1 MKTLILTAVLF
12 SSLTSITPSYAG
24 NSSGGGGDASEARVD
39 EIRADILNW
48 IAKDGARELK
58 LPDDVTYADYTSKM
72 TEILQPKK
80 VVVTFI
86 TKDADYDYDLKVDV
100 DGKPKTCRGF
110 IKFTEPHI
118 ICNTQRFVNT
128 SESDQYRLIHHE
140 FAGLKEIEKN
150 EEAASDYSIS
160 SQLTDYLV
168 VQQILR
174 LNVKE
179 SSAKS
184 QVIFTSTIN
193 INPRVVGEKGCKEA
207 RIMALSSAKVQCYK
221 AGNEK
226 CETFSEAQV
235 ASEKPGYME
244 SGSCTYKSSVKRS
257 GQKNLNY
264 FIANASIS
272 KEWGVFTSNGCSE
285 SAKIAKNE
293 AISKCLNAGFE
304 NCKEVDNV
312 ITDILPAANFYMDPG
327 TGYCIT
333 TSIVKGK

>member
-58 LPDDVTYADYTSKM
+58 LPDDITYADYTSKM

-86 TKDADYDYDLKVDV
+86 TKNADYNSDLQVDI
-100 DGKPKTCRGF
+100 DGRPKTCRGF
-110 IKFTEPHI
+110 LKWGEPQI
-118 ICNTQRFVNT
+118 ICNTQRFANT

-150 EEAASDYSIS
+150 ENAASDYSIS

-174 LNVKE
+174 LNVKQ
-179 SSAKS
+179 SSVRS
-184 QVIFTSTIN
+184 QVIFTSTIYN
-193 INPRVVGEKGCKEA
+193 SPKVAGEKGCAEA
-207 RIMALSSAKVQCYK
+207 RTMALSSAKVQCYK

-226 CETFSEAQV
+226 CETFSEAKI
-235 ASEKPGYME
+235 ASTH
-244 SGSCTYKSSVKRS
+244 GSCTYKSSVKRS
-257 GQKNLNY
+257 GQKDLNY

-272 KEWGVFTSNGCSE
+272 KEWGVFASNGCNE
-285 SAKIAKNE
+285 SAKISKNE
-293 AISKCLNAGFE
+293 AIAKCLNAGFE
-304 NCKEVDNV
+304 NCKEVDNLV
-312 ITDILPAANFYMDPG
+312 TDIVAAANFYNDPG
-327 TGYCIT
+327 TGHCIT

>member
-58 LPDDVTYADYTSKM
+58 LPDDITYADYTSKM

-118 ICNTQRFVNT
+118 ICNTQRFNNT

-150 EEAASDYSIS
+150 ENAASDYSIS

-168 VQQILR
+168 TQQILR
-174 LNVKE
+174 LNVKQGDT
-179 SSAKS
+179 KS
-184 QVIFTSTIN
+184 QVIFAATIYTKPN
-193 INPRVVGEKGCKEA
+193 IVGEEGCKES
-207 RIMALSSAKVQCYK
+207 RIMALGAAKVQCYK

-226 CETFSEAQV
+226 CETLNEAKI
-235 ASEKPGYME
+235 AYERAAYMD
-244 SGSCTYKSSVKRS
+244 SGSCTYKTTVKSSGK
-257 GQKNLNY
+257 KDLNY
-264 FIANASIS
+264 FIANASIT
-272 KEWGVFTSNGCSE
+272 KEWGVFASNGCSE
-285 SAKIAKNE
+285 SAKISKNDAIAK
-293 AISKCLNAGFE
+293 CFNAGFE
-304 NCKEVDNV
+304 NCKEVDNLV
-312 ITDILPAANFYMDPG
+312 TEFRPAYNTYMDPG
-327 TGYCIT
+327 AGICIT